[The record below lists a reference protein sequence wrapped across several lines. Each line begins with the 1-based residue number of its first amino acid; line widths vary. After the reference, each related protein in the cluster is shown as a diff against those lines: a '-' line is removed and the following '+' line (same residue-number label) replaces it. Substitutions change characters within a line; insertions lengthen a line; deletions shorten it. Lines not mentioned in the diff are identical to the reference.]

1 MLVSFSCVTEVTRTL
16 LVKYGVS
23 ERSAEILA
31 ESVLYAGRCGIS
43 THGIRHLPMYINK
56 IKSGHLNPKDEVE
69 LVTDNGAVAVLD
81 ANRCLGQ
88 VAARQA
94 IDLAVEKAK
103 EYGVAAVGIR
113 NSNTFGAAGYYAYLA
128 AQQGMASV
136 IFANSAPAIAPTG
149 GKKTI
154 FGTNP
159 ICFGFPGGEESFP
172 IVLDMAT
179 TVVARSKVRMA
190 AKNGDKI
197 PTDWAIGPDG
207 QPTDDP
213 NEALKGSLLPIGG
226 YKGYGLSLF
235 IDLFAGLLT
244 GAAFAGG
251 VKPLSDMESDSNC
264 GQLFIVFDT
273 KRFLDQDE
281 LDHKSEFF
289 RSAVKACGDEGAV
302 MLPGEPQF
310 KRMAEQKD
318 AVFIADEE
326 ALNINRLAEQSG
338 ISARLEQIQ

>member
-1 MLVSFSCVTEVTRTL
+1 MLVSFSCVTEVTREL
-16 LVKYGVS
+16 LEKYGVS
-23 ERSAEILA
+23 ERSAGILA
-31 ESVLYAGRCGIS
+31 ETILYAGRCGIS

-56 IKSGHLNPKDEVE
+56 IKSGHLNPKDEIKVA
-69 LVTDNGAVAVLD
+69 VDDGAVAVLD
-81 ANRCLGQ
+81 ADRCLGQ
-88 VAARQA
+88 VAAHQA
-94 IDLAVEKAK
+94 VDLAVKKAK
-103 EYGVAAVGIR
+103 EYGIASVGVR

-128 AQQGMASV
+128 AQQGMASL

-159 ICFGFPGGEESFP
+159 ICFGFPGSGEDAP

-190 AKNGDKI
+190 AKNGEKI
-197 PTDWAIGPDG
+197 PMDWAIGPDG
-207 QPTDDP
+207 RPTDDP

-251 VKPLSDMESDSNC
+251 VKPLSNMESDSGC
-264 GQLFIVFDT
+264 GQLFILFDT
-273 KRFLDQDE
+273 GRFLDREE
-281 LDHKSEFF
+281 LYDRLTAFSA
-289 RSAVKACGDEGAV
+289 AVKACGDEGAV

-310 KRMAEQKD
+310 RRMAEQKD
-318 AVFIADEE
+318 SVFIADDE
-326 ALNINRLAEQSG
+326 AESINRLAEQSG
-338 ISARLEQIQ
+338 ISARLEQIS